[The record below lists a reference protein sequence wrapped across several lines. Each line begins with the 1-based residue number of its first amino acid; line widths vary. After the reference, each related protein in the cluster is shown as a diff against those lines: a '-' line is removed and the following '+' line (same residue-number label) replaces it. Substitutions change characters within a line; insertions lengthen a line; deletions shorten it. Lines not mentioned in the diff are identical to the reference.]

1 MKIKTIGI
9 LLILTIIALSLGTVA
24 AENQTDVLTSDI
36 NVNGTDTVSIQNAIN
51 KANDG
56 DTVNLGENK
65 EYSINETISINK
77 NINIVANNVSINS
90 VNQNHVVEIRYTD
103 SVSVSGITFN
113 NLNPLPDYGGT
124 IQGLAIYSQANN
136 NLLITD
142 CKFINYSSGT
152 YLSSTDSS
160 TIKNCY
166 FTGTTTAVK
175 AGTEAGTK
183 AINLMGSKG
192 IRIINNT
199 FEGQV
204 LDGVSIASTSGNVL
218 VENNTFINNTYAIF
232 YGGASTE
239 GSKIRN
245 NRFITCGYI
254 NTTWYSSYLSQTF
267 QVYYDDLP
275 FISLQKASDN
285 LEIVG
290 NTFTVQ
296 DNNIVILS
304 EAENKEHG
312 YPSSIGAINITDNT
326 VLKANEN
333 VNAKS
338 VTFYYLKVL
347 ESLSLSPIGDIV
359 IKNNNFTDISDIDTF
374 HLEFASIK
382 SGDNSI
388 LIPKA
393 KTDTYMTVTYVK
405 DGRVIIAL
413 FDINDKEI
421 IGEKITYRVNGGD
434 EITDETDMYGHIYIN
449 GLSGENKIAAKF
461 QGSDRYIKS
470 NLQTTIQA
478 SPTQTATGISAGALT
493 VNAISAKGSAY
504 KFTLKDATGKV
515 LASKSVSIS
524 FDGKIYT
531 ATSDG
536 NGIVSFKLPTNTA
549 GKYAI
554 TMAFTGDS
562 TYKGSVATSTIS
574 IVKQVTKLTVAKK
587 TFKKSATKKVT
598 AVLKDNAGKVLS
610 SKKMTLKVNG
620 KTYTAKTNSKGVATF
635 KVKLTKKGTFKATTK
650 FAGDAY
656 YTAKTTSSK
665 IVVK

>member
-9 LLILTIIALSLGTVA
+9 LVILVILTISLSAVS

-90 VNQNHVVEIRYTD
+90 INQNHVVEIRYTD

-124 IQGLAIYSQANN
+124 IQGLAIYSQANR
-136 NLLITD
+136 NLLISN
-142 CKFINYSSGT
+142 CQFINYSSGT
-152 YLSSTDSS
+152 YLSSTQSS
-160 TIKNCY
+160 TIKDCY

-175 AGTEAGTK
+175 AGTETGTK
-183 AINLMGSKG
+183 AINLMGATN
-192 IRIINNT
+192 IQIINNT
-199 FEGQV
+199 FEGRV
-204 LDGVSIASTSGNVL
+204 LDGVSIASGSGDIT

-232 YGGASTE
+232 YGGASTD
-239 GSKIRN
+239 GSRIRN

-254 NTTWYSSYLSQTF
+254 NTTWYSNFLNQTF
-267 QVYYDDLP
+267 PVFYDDLP
-275 FISLQKASDN
+275 FISLQKSSDN
-285 LEIVG
+285 LEITG

-296 DNNIVILS
+296 DNNLIILS
-304 EAENKEHG
+304 EAENREHG
-312 YPSSIGAINITDNT
+312 YPSAIGEINITGNT
-326 VLKANEN
+326 VKTLNDN

-338 VTFYYLKVL
+338 VTFYHLKVL
-347 ESLSLSPIGDIV
+347 ESLALNPIGDIV
-359 IKNNNFTDISDIDTF
+359 VKDNNLDEGIESFY
-374 HLEFASIK
+374 LEFAAIQ

-413 FDINDKEI
+413 FDLNGEEI
-421 IGEKITYRVNGGD
+421 IGEKITYTINNGAD
-434 EITDETDMYGHIYIN
+434 VIDETDMYGHIYIN
-449 GLSGENKIAAKF
+449 GLTGENKISAKYA
-461 QGSDRYIKS
+461 GSDKYIKS
-470 NLQTTIQA
+470 SLDTTIQA
-478 SPTQTATGISAGALT
+478 SPSQTATSITAGALS
-493 VNAISAKGSAY
+493 VNAASAKGTAY
-504 KFTLKDATGKV
+504 SFTLKDNAGKV

-531 ATSDG
+531 ATSNT
-536 NGIVSFKLPTNTA
+536 NGIVSFALPTAAA
-549 GKYAI
+549 GKYSV

-562 TYKGSVATSTIS
+562 TYKGSVATSTIN
-574 IVKQVTKLTVAKK
+574 IAKQATKLTVAKK
-587 TFKKSATKKVT
+587 TFKKSADLNDYALNYLNDVSEQLV
-598 AVLKDNAGKVLS
+598 AEHNGVLDLEKAREFVDGEE
-610 SKKMTLKVNG
+610 NG
-620 KTYTAKTNSKGVATF
+620 
-635 KVKLTKKGTFKATTK
+635 
-650 FAGDAY
+650 
-656 YTAKTTSSK
+656 
-665 IVVK
+665 